1 MVYSIQYSI
10 SPAYIEKKNN
20 TISLLDVDKNE

>member
-10 SPAYIEKKNN
+10 SPTYIDKKNN
-20 TISLLDVDKNE
+20 TISLLDVDINE